1 MPPELA
7 ALREQFE
14 MLYHGK
20 YSSRVL
26 QFLFERSE
34 YTLEYVLPAS
44 CLASASNANTF
55 NASNTSST
63 SNTSNTTNASQ
74 KQPPSS

>member
-1 MPPELA
+1 MVLPPELA

-44 CLASASNANTF
+44 CLTPASNAKRL
-55 NASNTSST
+55 
-63 SNTSNTTNASQ
+63 Q
-74 KQPPSS
+74 HLQHHQRLQRLQHP